1 MVRCRGPDYAGS
13 DLRLKWAESMECATA
28 SIDLEA
34 FPGALCRIALD
45 SGDVLERNVSAGTLI
60 GSHGNL
66 TGLLGRGEFD
76 SLRAEALASSFW
88 SEREIGTRQ
97 GRMRVRL
104 KRRDDDEGLVALEA
118 LAPRAQTEDLDALV
132 DLVADLRWEWDLAND
147 SAHHYGPGLLVSG
160 LAEGLPRSPVGLL
173 TLVHPDDRATVEA
186 AARDH
191 IEGRAADFVCEYR
204 ITTGDDAWR
213 WVESRGRVVERD
225 AQGVALRVA
234 GLITDVTHRR
244 AAEADQAQLSRQV
257 RHMQKLDALGQ
268 LTGGIAHDFN
278 NILASVMGYAELGVM
293 ALQKGAHGA
302 AAADTRDRLDT
313 CLAEIRGAA
322 DRGRELIG
330 KMLMFSRGGM
340 AADGRAERIA
350 AIGII
355 EDTVRMLRP
364 MLPATLAVR
373 LRLGDDVPAL
383 AVDPTQLQQLL
394 LNLVINA
401 RDAVGENGVVTVQAQ
416 RASGGS
422 CVCASCAQN
431 VELGSDDVLLT
442 VRDDGPGIPRALREK
457 IFDPFFTTK
466 EAGRG
471 SGLGLSVV
479 HGIVHEHGGHVC
491 LDSSEEG
498 TAITL
503 VLPSADAP
511 VIEDDARAAP
521 TEIDGRG
528 RKVLVIDDEEPI
540 ARWIATLLEENG
552 FVADIYHDPQ
562 HALRRFA
569 IPPDHWDLV
578 ITDQSMPGLS
588 GVELAD
594 ELLAESPDLP
604 VVICS
609 GYSEFVAAGDAE
621 EFGFRAFLHKPVS
634 GDRLLATVAS
644 VLERAPRP
652 PNLRV
657 VG

>member
-1 MVRCRGPDYAGS
+1 
-13 DLRLKWAESMECATA
+13 MECATA

-34 FPGALCRIALD
+34 FPGALCRITVD
-45 SGDVLERNVSAGTLI
+45 SGDVLERNASAGTLL
-60 GSHGNL
+60 GPLGNL
-66 TGLLGRGEFD
+66 SRLLAHPEYEA
-76 SLRAEALASSFW
+76 LRAEALTSAFW
-88 SEREIGTRQ
+88 AEQDFGTLQ

-104 KRRDDDEGLVALEA
+104 KRLDDSEGLIALEA
-118 LAPRAQTEDLDALV
+118 LAPRAHAENLDALI

-147 SAHHYGPGLLVSG
+147 RAHHYGPGLLVSG
-160 LAEGLPRSPVGLL
+160 LADGLPRSPVGLL
-173 TLVHPDDRATVEA
+173 GLVHPEDRPAVEV

-191 IEGRAADFVCEYR
+191 IEGRSPDFVCEYR
-204 ITTGDDAWR
+204 ITAGDDQWR
-213 WVESRGRVVERD
+213 WVESRGRVTERD
-225 AQGVALRVA
+225 SEGVALRVA
-234 GLITDVTHRR
+234 GLITDVTQRR

-293 ALQKGAHGA
+293 ALQKGPRA
-302 AAADTRDRLDT
+302 ASAADTRERLDT

-330 KMLMFSRGGM
+330 KMLMFPRGGI
-340 AADGRAERIA
+340 AADGRAERTA
-350 AIGII
+350 PIGII

-373 LRLGDDVPAL
+373 LRLGEDVPAL

-401 RDAVGENGVVTVQAQ
+401 RDAVGENGVVTVEVR
-416 RASGGS
+416 RAPAGE
-422 CVCASCAQN
+422 CVCASCAQS
-431 VELGSDDVLLT
+431 VQYGSDDVLLT
-442 VRDDGPGIPRALREK
+442 VRDDGPGIPRDLREK
-457 IFDPFFTTK
+457 VFDPFFTTK

-479 HGIVHEHGGHVC
+479 HGIVHEHGGHVS

-503 VLPSADAP
+503 VLPSAEVP
-511 VIEDDARAAP
+511 VVEVDLTAAP
-521 TEIDGRG
+521 TEIDGGG

-540 ARWIATLLEENG
+540 ARWIATLLEEHG

-562 HALRRFA
+562 HALRRFV
-569 IPPDHWDLV
+569 ITPDHWDLV

-621 EFGFRAFLHKPVS
+621 EFGFRAFLPKPLS
-634 GDRLLATVAS
+634 GERLLATVAS
-644 VLERAPRP
+644 VLERAPKP
-652 PNLRV
+652 LNFRV

>member
-1 MVRCRGPDYAGS
+1 
-13 DLRLKWAESMECATA
+13 MECATS

-34 FPGALCRIALD
+34 FPGALCRIILD
-45 SGDVLERNVSAGTLI
+45 TGEVIERNASAGTLL
-60 GSHGNL
+60 GPLCNL
-66 TGLLGRGEFD
+66 SRLLGHFEYEA
-76 SLRAEALASSFW
+76 LCAEAMASAFW
-88 SEREIGTRQ
+88 AEQDFGTRQ

-104 KRRDDDEGLVALEA
+104 KRLDDAEGLIALEA
-118 LAPRAQTEDLDALV
+118 LAPRAHAEDLDALI

-147 SAHHYGPGLLVSG
+147 RAHHHGPGLLVSG
-160 LAEGLPRSPVGLL
+160 LADGLPRSPVGLL
-173 TLVHPDDRATVEA
+173 ALVHLEDRPAVEV

-191 IEGRAADFVCEYR
+191 IEGRSPDFVCEYR
-204 ITTGDDAWR
+204 ITAGDDRWR
-213 WVESRGRVVERD
+213 WVESRGRVTERD
-225 AQGVALRVA
+225 HEGRALLVA

-244 AAEADQAQLSRQV
+244 TAEADQAQLSRQV

-293 ALQKGAHGA
+293 ALQKGPNGA
-302 AAADTRDRLDT
+302 AAAATRERLDT
-313 CLAEIRGAA
+313 CLSEIRGAA

-330 KMLMFSRGGM
+330 KMLMFSRGGI

-350 AIGII
+350 PIGII

-401 RDAVGENGVVTVQAQ
+401 RDAVGENGVVSVQVN
-416 RASGGS
+416 RASAGG
-422 CVCASCAQN
+422 CVCASCAQSVVYGN
-431 VELGSDDVLLT
+431 DDVLLT
-442 VRDDGPGIPRALREK
+442 VCDDGPGIPRDLREK
-457 IFDPFFTTK
+457 VFDPFFTTK

-503 VLPSADAP
+503 VLPSAEAP
-511 VIEDDARAAP
+511 VEEIDTAAAP
-521 TEIDGRG
+521 TEIDGGG

-540 ARWIATLLEENG
+540 ARWIATLLEEHG

-569 IPPDHWDLV
+569 ITPDHWDLV

-604 VVICS
+604 VFICS

-621 EFGFRAFLHKPVS
+621 EFGFRAFLPKPVS
-634 GDRLLATVAS
+634 SERLLATVAS
-644 VLERAPRP
+644 VLERAPKQL
-652 PNLRV
+652 NFRV